1 MDNKYTDEEN
11 NELIDDKH
19 LKYKEHYKR
28 NSIYWGLGIENEL
41 YLEFEKRLV
50 KPKNDIFNKRRR
62 ERYSVDYYK
71 NYKKN
76 ELDESLKYYVD
87 NIASN
92 HVEIPL
98 LLNSNS
104 FTRTD
109 KLNNSRTM
117 YTKLCE
123 PNPKFI
129 GETLI
134 ETLQKDNNYF
144 TDTINCNWLFDGDTI
159 EINTL
164 NFFNTTIQDVLDEL
178 NTTKNELVHNFNKS
192 FESLQCFRE
201 YGKVKFIEHNYPFAT
216 YMTNINNISMFN
228 NGTIHYN
235 ITLPTKLD
243 KLCRIENYDKFIND
257 HKKAIKIIQWLEPFL
272 IAIYGSSDPFSQ
284 MEDYS
289 KKKYYSKS
297 SQRCAISRYIG
308 IGTYNSDDMCKG
320 KILTKSIDEIICNK
334 LDYWWF
340 NEYYK
345 ENGYNKLTDIGIDIN
360 FNKHMNHG
368 IELRFFEN
376 ITDTSKIFESL
387 EFIIYL
393 MDYSLENDYI
403 QMFENPIINKEW
415 NQIVLNSM
423 IYGKEYNLSKAEKD
437 VYEKIFG
444 MKINKTTIQDIFD
457 EIFLHLILK
466 YNNLKETDNDDI
478 FELTPVGKYSSLTIK
493 PHVCTIK
500 RIIKIDEPE
509 EEKEKEEKEK
519 EKYKRNACCC
529 TIS

>member
-11 NELIDDKH
+11 NELIDDKY
-19 LKYKEHYKR
+19 LKYKKHYKK

-62 ERYSVDYYK
+62 ERYSVDYYT
-71 NYKKN
+71 NYKKD
-76 ELDESLKYYVD
+76 ELDKSLKYYVN

-92 HVEIPL
+92 HIEIPL

-129 GETLI
+129 GETFI
-134 ETLQKDNNYF
+134 ESLEKDNNYF
-144 TDTINCNWLFDGDTI
+144 TDTINNNWLFDGDTI

-164 NFFNTTIQDVLDEL
+164 NFFKTTIQDVLDEL
-178 NTTKNELVHNFNKS
+178 NTTKNDLVHNFNKS

-201 YGKVKFIEHNYPFAT
+201 YGKVKFIEDNHPFAT

-235 ITLPTKLD
+235 ITLPTRLND
-243 KLCRIENYDKFIND
+243 SCRIENYDKFVDD

-272 IAIYGSSDPFSQ
+272 IAIYGSPDPFSQ

-334 LDYWWF
+334 LDYT
-340 NEYYK
+340 YY
-345 ENGYNKLTDIGIDIN
+345 TIN
-360 FNKHMNHG
+360 
-368 IELRFFEN
+368 
-376 ITDTSKIFESL
+376 
-387 EFIIYL
+387 
-393 MDYSLENDYI
+393 
-403 QMFENPIINKEW
+403 
-415 NQIVLNSM
+415 
-423 IYGKEYNLSKAEKD
+423 
-437 VYEKIFG
+437 
-444 MKINKTTIQDIFD
+444 
-457 EIFLHLILK
+457 
-466 YNNLKETDNDDI
+466 
-478 FELTPVGKYSSLTIK
+478 
-493 PHVCTIK
+493 
-500 RIIKIDEPE
+500 
-509 EEKEKEEKEK
+509 
-519 EKYKRNACCC
+519 
-529 TIS
+529 

>member
-1 MDNKYTDEEN
+1 M
-11 NELIDDKH
+11 
-19 LKYKEHYKR
+19 
-28 NSIYWGLGIENEL
+28 
-41 YLEFEKRLV
+41 
-50 KPKNDIFNKRRR
+50 
-62 ERYSVDYYK
+62 
-71 NYKKN
+71 
-76 ELDESLKYYVD
+76 
-87 NIASN
+87 
-92 HVEIPL
+92 
-98 LLNSNS
+98 
-104 FTRTD
+104 
-109 KLNNSRTM
+109 
-117 YTKLCE
+117 
-123 PNPKFI
+123 
-129 GETLI
+129 
-134 ETLQKDNNYF
+134 
-144 TDTINCNWLFDGDTI
+144 
-159 EINTL
+159 
-164 NFFNTTIQDVLDEL
+164 
-178 NTTKNELVHNFNKS
+178 
-192 FESLQCFRE
+192 
-201 YGKVKFIEHNYPFAT
+201 
-216 YMTNINNISMFN
+216 
-228 NGTIHYN
+228 
-235 ITLPTKLD
+235 
-243 KLCRIENYDKFIND
+243 
-257 HKKAIKIIQWLEPFL
+257 
-272 IAIYGSSDPFSQ
+272 
-284 MEDYS
+284 
-289 KKKYYSKS
+289 
-297 SQRCAISRYIG
+297 
-308 IGTYNSDDMCKG
+308 
-320 KILTKSIDEIICNK
+320 
-334 LDYWWF
+334 
-340 NEYYK
+340 
-345 ENGYNKLTDIGIDIN
+345 TDIGIDIN